1 MGLDARIRVLL
12 CEALGGSLASVSYR
26 PPRLIKQQN
35 NQISCRL
42 LTWGGSELHLQCL
55 TLEATF
61 WRGEMRALVLAD
73 TSTSD
78 GDLVRFIMS
87 RKSAAQTNTKIPLA
101 LHKSLVSRN
110 QQELSELKVGKSG

>member
-1 MGLDARIRVLL
+1 MGSDAQIRVLL
-12 CEALGGSLASVSYR
+12 CEAPGGSLASVSYR

-42 LTWGGSELHLQCL
+42 LTWGRSELHLQCP
-55 TLEATF
+55 TLKATF

-78 GDLVRFIMS
+78 GDWVRFIMS
-87 RKSAAQTNTKIPLA
+87 RKSAAQTNNKIPLA
-101 LHKSLVSRN
+101 LRKSLVSRN
-110 QQELSELKVGKSG
+110 QQELPELKEGKSG

>member
-1 MGLDARIRVLL
+1 
-12 CEALGGSLASVSYR
+12 
-26 PPRLIKQQN
+26 
-35 NQISCRL
+35 
-42 LTWGGSELHLQCL
+42 
-55 TLEATF
+55 
-61 WRGEMRALVLAD
+61 MRALVLAD